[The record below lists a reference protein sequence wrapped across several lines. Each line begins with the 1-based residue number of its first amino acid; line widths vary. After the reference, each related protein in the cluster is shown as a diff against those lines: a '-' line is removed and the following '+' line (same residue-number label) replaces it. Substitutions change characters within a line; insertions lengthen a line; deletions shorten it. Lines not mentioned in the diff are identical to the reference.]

1 MMRTPQTKRLL
12 EAGFSMIEL
21 MICTV
26 VVSIVLAMVTSI
38 LATSQKTYL
47 DQRQLLE
54 TQTNAVTAL
63 HTMVRLIRMAGS
75 NPEDISGLNA
85 LDPDPDGNDV
95 FDSIR
100 IQADWNPADGA
111 LDDDY
116 EDVIFATG
124 SDVLTIKEPSNTN
137 AVPFLEGINSIT
149 FSFLDSAGASI
160 ANPET
165 SVADIAV
172 VRISLTAQAVGNDA
186 RTFDTTA
193 AVRSRLN

>member
-1 MMRTPQTKRLL
+1 MRTPQTKRLL

-38 LATSQKTYL
+38 LATSQKTYV

-63 HTMVRLIRMAGS
+63 DTMVRLIRMAGS
-75 NPEDISGLNA
+75 NPENISGLNA

-124 SDVLTIKEPSNTN
+124 SDVLTIKEPSDTN

-160 ANPET
+160 ADPET

-172 VRISLTAQAVGNDA
+172 VRISLTAQAVGNLA